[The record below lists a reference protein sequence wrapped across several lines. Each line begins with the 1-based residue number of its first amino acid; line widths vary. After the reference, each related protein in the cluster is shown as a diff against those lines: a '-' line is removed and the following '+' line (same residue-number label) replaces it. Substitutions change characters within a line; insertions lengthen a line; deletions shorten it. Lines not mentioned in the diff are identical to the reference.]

1 MRRPQAE
8 LEHEDGCLPEGPF
21 NLVPPEKRQAG
32 DARAKGVEVPKP
44 ARDWITRECERGCRE
59 TRNSM
64 RIARTNPDERKSPAR
79 HNGLQVEIFNT
90 ARFFP
95 SRDSNSGK

>member
-21 NLVPPEKRQAG
+21 DLVPPEKRRAG

-44 ARDWITRECERGCRE
+44 ARDWITRECERGVS
-59 TRNSM
+59 RNSKLDAD
-64 RIARTNPDERKSPAR
+64 RENESGRAEVSR
-79 HNGLQVEIFNT
+79 
-90 ARFFP
+90 P
-95 SRDSNSGK
+95 SQRSSG